1 MESVYIIEPRGM
13 LEWLYSMVCILL
25 GGFCIYRLFV
35 RYIQPRQNWICKL
48 VLFAAF
54 GISSFMP
61 IWLGDENLLLTAP
74 PFIGTV
80 MLCTQGNRY
89 GRLCT
94 VFTFFCLEM
103 SLSAFFGTYLE
114 GVGPYTGFSR
124 MAFDGYRC
132 VSYILIFFYL
142 KRKLPEKWVYLPK
155 RLWKILFWFSLMPLG
170 TLATLVTLGM
180 SERFGDLAY
189 VQVRAM
195 GLVILPSVFLTS
207 FTILAAVSALADYEQ
222 MERDVQ
228 PGQKARCGEI
238 EAVNALLC
246 SKVDLILQK
255 GLDYDFRILLEERIS
270 IADIDLCSLIGNALD
285 NAIRAAVSAEDQKI
299 SLRCRCDKGM
309 FMLKVVNGFGGE
321 IDGRLKTT
329 KPDSGRHGFGIPG
342 MREIAARYGGALE
355 AKAQGDRFV
364 LAACMP
370 LRRTSEQ
377 GAEGKELQ

>member
-1 MESVYIIEPRGM
+1 M
-13 LEWLYSMVCILL
+13 
-25 GGFCIYRLFV
+25 
-35 RYIQPRQNWICKL
+35 
-48 VLFAAF
+48 
-54 GISSFMP
+54 
-61 IWLGDENLLLTAP
+61 
-74 PFIGTV
+74 
-80 MLCTQGNRY
+80 
-89 GRLCT
+89 
-94 VFTFFCLEM
+94 
-103 SLSAFFGTYLE
+103 
-114 GVGPYTGFSR
+114 
-124 MAFDGYRC
+124 
-132 VSYILIFFYL
+132 
-142 KRKLPEKWVYLPK
+142 YLPK

-170 TLATLVTLGM
+170 TLAALVTLGM
-180 SERFGDLAY
+180 SEHFGDPAY

-222 MERDVQ
+222 MERAVHLLELREDYYESLRQEETRIRHIRHDMKNHLFTLRGLLAGGKPGEAAAYLDGLLGEVQ
-228 PGQKARCGEI
+228 PGQKARFCEN

-342 MREIAARYGGALE
+342 MREIAARYGGSLE

-370 LRRTSEQ
+370 LWR
-377 GAEGKELQ
+377 G